1 MDPVES
7 YARHV
12 VAGLVPAGKYH
23 KLACERH
30 LKDLQRQQ
38 TPEFP
43 FRFAWA
49 EAERFLRFAG
59 LMKHYKGSQFA
70 GKPFVPTPVQMF
82 RLGSIFG
89 WRKTD
94 GRRRFT
100 VAYNDLPRKHGK
112 SFEAAIVM
120 TYVTFFEGEA
130 GAEGYC
136 IATKEKQ
143 ARIVFS
149 DMKQLIKTS
158 GLSKRLAVNAWN
170 INSPASA
177 AKAEP
182 LGSDSDTTDGLNPH
196 MVAVD
201 ELHAMKDRG
210 LVDVMESATGAR
222 VNPLFFFI
230 TTHGD
235 EMVSVWGDY
244 LTYAQQIL
252 DGTLDD
258 DPSTVS
264 FFAFIAHAD
273 IGDDPFSETTWRK
286 ANPHWGVSVEPEDFR
301 KQAAKAQR
309 MPSAAAEFKQKRL
322 NMLPEESSQWLD
334 MVGYRQG
341 QTAGGLTLD
350 QFKGR
355 SCWLALD
362 LSSSMDLTALVALFP
377 PQVEGDR
384 FSVLRWVWTPED
396 TLKARAHRDRA
407 PYEIWAKKGYLIT
420 QPGKSISH
428 TPIRDQ
434 LKALAPLV
442 KIEKIAYDKWQ
453 AHQLVTDLVDVDGF
467 APEQVVEIPQTYQ
480 GMSAASLKLESLVL
494 DGLLDAGDCPLMR
507 WCFANAVVQR
517 DGKDNIQPIKKRSR
531 GRIDPLVATVIA
543 MSSHL
548 REPASSGQSIYET
561 RGLISIGGRK

>member
-1 MDPVES
+1 MDPVEG
-7 YARHV
+7 YARE
-12 VAGLVPAGKYH
+12 VAGGRVPAGKYH

-30 LKDLQRQQ
+30 LKDLARQG
-38 TPEFP
+38 TSEFP
-43 FRFAWA
+43 FRFDWTA
-49 EAERFLRFAG
+49 AERFLRFAG

-70 GKPFVPTPVQMF
+70 GKPFEPTPVQVF

-89 WRKTD
+89 WRQLN

-120 TYVTFFEGEA
+120 TYVTFFEGES

-158 GLSKRLAVNAWN
+158 GLAKRLAVNAWN

-177 AKAEP
+177 SKAEP

-201 ELHAMKDRG
+201 ELHAMKDRS

-230 TTHGD
+230 TTHGN
-235 EMVSVWGDY
+235 EIVSVWGDY

-252 DGTLDD
+252 DGVLED

-273 IGDDPFSETTWRK
+273 VGDDPFSETTWQK

-341 QTAGGLTLD
+341 QTLGGFTLE
-350 QFKGR
+350 QFAGR
-355 SCWLALD
+355 SAWLGLD
-362 LSSSMDLTALVALFP
+362 LSSSIDLTALVALFP
-377 PQVEGDR
+377 PETEGGKI
-384 FSVLRWVWTPED
+384 SLLRWVWSPLD
-396 TLKARAHRDRA
+396 TLADRAHRDRA
-407 PYEIWAKKGYLIT
+407 PYVVWADKGYLLT

-428 TPIRDQ
+428 TPIREVLKQ
-434 LKALAPLV
+434 LRQVV
-442 KIEKIAYDKWQ
+442 KIEKLSYDKWH
-453 AHQLVTDLVDVDGF
+453 AHQLIKDLAEHDGF
-467 APEQVVEIPQTYQ
+467 AEDQLVEVPQTYQ
-480 GMSAASLKLESLVL
+480 GMSAASLRLEAEVL
-494 DGLLDAGDCPLMR
+494 DGHIDAGDCPLMR
-507 WCFANAVVQR
+507 WCFSNAVVQR

-531 GRIDPLVATVIA
+531 GRIDPVVATVTA
-543 MSSHL
+543 MSAYL
-548 REPASSGQSIYET
+548 REPKTESPAYLTE
-561 RGLISIGGRK
+561 GLMILG